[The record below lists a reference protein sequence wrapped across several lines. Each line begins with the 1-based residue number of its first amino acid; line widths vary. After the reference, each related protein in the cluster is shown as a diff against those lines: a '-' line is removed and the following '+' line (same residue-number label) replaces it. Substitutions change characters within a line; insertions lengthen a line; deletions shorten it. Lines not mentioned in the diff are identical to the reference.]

1 MQIENIPPGLSKL
14 RNNNSAFW
22 IMLVIALATT
32 FFSYHP
38 GLFTKFELYDD
49 HHRIRMVTDGPVH
62 DQIPEGEKLIPSLLG
77 KGDYPG
83 RFTPLI
89 TSTNHLFAYSLGF
102 NPFLWHIVPLVY
114 ALATVIFLYL
124 AASRFFK
131 SSWVGGMLAI
141 WILQA
146 PDIETWVYI
155 ARGEH
160 IGMVFLSAC
169 LFFNVYAS
177 HKPDVG
183 KWDWAGLACFAGA
196 SMCKESFLLL
206 TPALM
211 YMIWYLKNE
220 SNLSSHRIS
229 FKSLSTI
236 IFSYALWS
244 ILLLSMIFIMLI
256 FSKGKVVDGG
266 FFLKN
271 TNVIDF
277 FRELHILGGI
287 PRLSLW
293 FIPIIGF
300 ILWRIK
306 NKSYK
311 NLYAYRYIFIFIF
324 LWVTPQIVL
333 YGARGGFR
341 GRYWLPMIV
350 GFCLL
355 NATALKK
362 LMNEKSARNICLI
375 VWILVTLWTVR
386 CVQINWSQSVNFKN
400 RTHAFEN
407 MIRDVVSHVP
417 DNGNIVVVAKSA
429 DPAYAV
435 VHRLGVF
442 GKPHVNAY
450 LYQTDGVITDGFC
463 FPERGDPDVLAPE
476 EIDAVIYFK
485 PGYREIAQ
493 RQRWY
498 KREQFSLNKS
508 VTKEIYLSL
517 RRLSLVS
524 FDYGYEYDLSIS
536 AHQDPLIRY
545 YYKNIK

>member
-49 HHRIRMVTDGPVH
+49 HHRIRMATDGPVH

-77 KGDYPG
+77 RGDYPG

-89 TSTNHLFAYSLGF
+89 TSTNHFFAYSFGL
-102 NPFLWHIVPLVY
+102 NPFLWHIVPLIY
-114 ALATVIFLYL
+114 ALATVIFLFL
-124 AASRFFK
+124 AASRFFR
-131 SSWVGGMLAI
+131 SFWVGGMLAI
-141 WILQA
+141 WILQV
-146 PDIETWVYI
+146 PDLETWVYI
-155 ARGEH
+155 ARGGH

-177 HKPDVG
+177 HKPYIG
-183 KWDWAGLACFAGA
+183 KWDLAGLVCFAGA
-196 SMCKESFLLL
+196 SLCKESFLLL
-206 TPALM
+206 APALL

-220 SNLSSHRIS
+220 SSPSSHRMS
-229 FKSLSTI
+229 FKSLSII
-236 IFSYALWS
+236 IFLYALWS
-244 ILLLSMIFIMLI
+244 ILLLSMIFLMLI

-271 TNVIDF
+271 TTIIDF
-277 FRELHILGGI
+277 VKQLCILSYI
-287 PRLSLW
+287 PKLSLW
-293 FIPIIGF
+293 FIPIMGF
-300 ILWRIK
+300 VLWSVK

-311 NLYAYRYIFIFIF
+311 NLYAYRYIAIFIF
-324 LWVTPQIVL
+324 LWVAPQIVL

-355 NATALKK
+355 NAIALKK
-362 LMNEKSARNICLI
+362 LMKENSARNICVI
-375 VWILVTLWTVR
+375 VWLLVALLTIR
-386 CVQINWSQSVNFKN
+386 CVQINWSQSVNFKS

-407 MIRDVVSHVP
+407 MIKDVVSHVP
-417 DNGNIVVVAKSA
+417 DNGNIVVVANSA

-450 LYQTDGVITDGFC
+450 LYQTDGAITDGFC
-463 FPERGDPDVLAPE
+463 FPEKGDPDVLTPE

-485 PGYREIAQ
+485 PGYRDIAQ

-498 KREQFSLNKS
+498 KRERFSLHKS
-508 VTKEIYLSL
+508 IEKEIYLSL
-517 RRLSLVS
+517 RKLSLVS
-524 FDYGYEYDLSIS
+524 FDYGYEYDLSTS
-536 AHQDPLIRY
+536 AH
-545 YYKNIK
+545 